1 MEDQGQKDQK
11 EEKGKQDASFFER
24 IIALILRSEDPERE
38 KRRLLKQIAKDLK
51 KQRYKFYK
59 PKGFEAQPSLAKF
72 FHEIYKLI
80 GPAQVILEN
89 ANTSGV
95 LKTIIIE
102 RSLSEE
108 QIALKD
114 YLSEDNIRSRA
125 ETADTKLLTQE
136 LKEKLISF
144 FSAFSSEKVKQIDS
158 MYNMLTVF
166 LRFIGYDYFFLL
178 KKFDSG
184 LPEHDFVYLPRFEAI
199 NGEYI
204 SDDIKDFLEIMP
216 LVTKY
221 SDWETLFEML
231 KEYRSAEIVGAQQ
244 WKKLVKAMDDIYK
257 SDVLQLMVRH
267 IDEDPYYKVK
277 TFPPEE
283 RIVDEYLSRIKTQTE
298 ITIQKIMRE
307 RQDRKMEKL
316 SALVFGTSV
325 VTRTKY
331 YTERANMAFSKKM
344 LGGFLYIAPVNYLKA
359 FLLDYFKKDVKAI
372 VDVLLIRG
380 KWTTN
385 LMSQQLSESFHGLMQ
400 VSEKL
405 VAFDDSLAEEGEQGT
420 KLKNLVHRAD
430 KDKNSLLILRKLLK
444 EINDEALVLIQ
455 GSVQY
460 LIVIGKN
467 LKMLIEDYEKK
478 PHELVIN
485 WKEVEGAVE
494 GEIKEKLSDIYKKM
508 YYFIQLIQLFI
519 KKTA

>member
-1 MEDQGQKDQK
+1 
-11 EEKGKQDASFFER
+11 
-24 IIALILRSEDPERE
+24 
-38 KRRLLKQIAKDLK
+38 
-51 KQRYKFYK
+51 
-59 PKGFEAQPSLAKF
+59 
-72 FHEIYKLI
+72 
-80 GPAQVILEN
+80 
-89 ANTSGV
+89 
-95 LKTIIIE
+95 
-102 RSLSEE
+102 
-108 QIALKD
+108 
-114 YLSEDNIRSRA
+114 
-125 ETADTKLLTQE
+125 
-136 LKEKLISF
+136 
-144 FSAFSSEKVKQIDS
+144 
-158 MYNMLTVF
+158 
-166 LRFIGYDYFFLL
+166 
-178 KKFDSG
+178 
-184 LPEHDFVYLPRFEAI
+184 
-199 NGEYI
+199 
-204 SDDIKDFLEIMP
+204 
-216 LVTKY
+216 
-221 SDWETLFEML
+221 
-231 KEYRSAEIVGAQQ
+231 
-244 WKKLVKAMDDIYK
+244 
-257 SDVLQLMVRH
+257 
-267 IDEDPYYKVK
+267 
-277 TFPPEE
+277 
-283 RIVDEYLSRIKTQTE
+283 
-298 ITIQKIMRE
+298 
-307 RQDRKMEKL
+307 MEKL